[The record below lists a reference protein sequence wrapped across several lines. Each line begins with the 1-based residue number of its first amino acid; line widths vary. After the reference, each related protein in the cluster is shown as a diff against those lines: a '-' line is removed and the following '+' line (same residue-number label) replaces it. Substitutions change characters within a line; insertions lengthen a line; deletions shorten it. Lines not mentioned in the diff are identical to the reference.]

1 MLALELELALRA
13 SAAPIT
19 AAAPAA
25 QIIAMDPCRLSSEPR
40 VRLRYLGVVGLGC
53 LVMQLLA
60 VLPYK
65 NCKHGCEHWAT
76 ISDSTVDSAE
86 IPDEI
91 PNKGY
96 DYHKVAYNL
105 WNAIEGFCTH
115 ANVSTNASG

>member
-1 MLALELELALRA
+1 MDLRPYA
-13 SAAPIT
+13 
-19 AAAPAA
+19 
-25 QIIAMDPCRLSSEPR
+25 SEPR
-40 VRLRYLGVVGLGC
+40 VRLRCLGVVGLGC

-65 NCKHGCEHWAT
+65 NWKHGCEHWAT